1 MGYRKFSA
9 DRIFTGQEFS
19 KQGQVLVVEDDG
31 TIADLVDRDR
41 AGEGVQHLDGIL
53 SPGFV
58 NCHCHL
64 ELSHLKGVIP
74 DGEGMVAFLL
84 SVMGNRN
91 VEFGVIQSAIQ
102 LAEEEMSVSGIV
114 AVGDICNT
122 TDTLLQK
129 KKRNLYYHHF
139 AEALGFAGST
149 APARF
154 QQAIEVCHAFTAL
167 NPGKSSV
174 VPHAPYSVSKE
185 LFGLIDAL
193 DPEALLSIHNQESA
207 AEDEFFGSGGGE
219 MHKLFSAIGV
229 NTTDFIAPGISSLQ
243 YYLPMIRN
251 THRLLLVHNVTTDVA
266 DLKWIGYYQHEL
278 PKLSWCLC
286 PNSNLYINGILPDV
300 ALFRRYGLDLV
311 VGTDSLA
318 SNYALD
324 MMTELQTICT
334 YFPVIPLKEML
345 QWVTFNGARA
355 LGIEGRYGS
364 FETGKNPGLVLIR
377 GVKGEDIS
385 EAYSVR
391 VI

>member
-19 KQGQVLVVEDDG
+19 RQDQVLVVEDDG

-41 AGEGVQHLDGIL
+41 AGEDVQHLDGVL
-53 SPGFV
+53 SPGFI

-64 ELSHLKGVIP
+64 ELSHLKEVIP
-74 DGEGMVAFLL
+74 DGQGMVAFLL
-84 SVMGNRN
+84 SVMSSRN
-91 VEFGVIQSAIQ
+91 VEPGFIQSAIQ
-102 LAEEEMSVSGIV
+102 LAEEEMAVSGIV

-122 TDTLLQK
+122 ADTLPQK
-129 KKRNLYYHHF
+129 TKRNLYYHHF
-139 AEALGFAGST
+139 AEALGFTGST

-154 QQAIEVCHAFTAL
+154 RQAMEVYHTFNEL
-167 NPGKSSV
+167 DPGNTSV

-207 AEDEFFGSGGGE
+207 AEEEFFGSGGGE
-219 MHKLFSAIGV
+219 MHKLFSSIGV
-229 NTTDFIAPGISSLQ
+229 NTSEFIAPGKSSLQ

-251 THRLLLVHNVTTDVA
+251 THRLILVHNVTTDEH
-266 DLKWIGYYQHEL
+266 DLKWISALKHDL
-278 PKLSWCLC
+278 PELSWCLC
-286 PNSNLYINGILPDV
+286 PNANLYINGILPDV
-300 ALFRRYGLDLV
+300 PLFRRHALNLV

-324 MMTELQTICT
+324 MMSELKTIHT
-334 YFPVIPLKEML
+334 YFPEIPLKEML
-345 QWVTFNGARA
+345 QWVTLNGARA

-364 FETGKNPGLVLIR
+364 FEKGKNPGLVLIR
-377 GVKGEDIS
+377 GAKGKDIS

-391 VI
+391 VN

>member
-19 KQGQVLVVEDDG
+19 KQDQVLVVEDDG

-41 AGEGVQHLDGIL
+41 AGEDVQHLDGIL

-64 ELSHLKGVIP
+64 ELSHLNGVIP
-74 DGEGMVAFLL
+74 DGQGMVPFLL
-84 SVMGNRN
+84 SVMSSRS
-91 VEFGVIQSAIQ
+91 VESGVIQSAIK
-102 LAEEEMSVSGIV
+102 LAEEEMLASGIV

-122 TDTLLQK
+122 ADTLPQK

-139 AEALGFAGST
+139 AEALGFTGST

-154 QQAIEVCHAFTAL
+154 HQAMEVYHAFNEL
-167 NPGKSSV
+167 DPGKTSV

-207 AEDEFFGSGGGE
+207 AEEEFFSSGGGE

-229 NTTDFIAPGISSLQ
+229 NTADFIAPGKSSLQ
-243 YYLPMIRN
+243 YHLPMIRN
-251 THRLLLVHNVTTDVA
+251 THRLLLVHNVTTDEN
-266 DLKWIGYYQHEL
+266 DLKWIGVHQQEL
-278 PKLSWCLC
+278 PQLSWCLC
-286 PNSNLYINGILPDV
+286 PNANLYINGVLPDL

-324 MMTELQTICT
+324 MMTELNTIHT
-334 YFPVIPLKEML
+334 YFPEVPLKEML
-345 QWVTFNGARA
+345 QWLTFNGARA

-364 FETGKNPGLVLIR
+364 FEKGKNPGLVLIR
-377 GVKGEDIS
+377 GAKGKDIS

-391 VI
+391 VN

>member
-19 KQGQVLVVEDDG
+19 RQDQVLVIEDDG

-41 AGEGVQHLDGIL
+41 AGEGVQHLDGVL

-74 DGEGMVAFLL
+74 DGQGMVSFLV

-91 VEFGVIQSAIQ
+91 IDSGFVQTAIQ
-102 LAEEEMSVSGIV
+102 LAEEEMVVSGIV

-122 TDTLLQK
+122 ADTLPQK

-139 AEALGFAGST
+139 VEALGFTGST

-154 QQAIEVCHAFTAL
+154 QQAMEVHHAFNEL
-167 NPGKSSV
+167 DPGKTSV

-193 DPEALLSIHNQESA
+193 DPQALLSIHNQESA
-207 AEDEFFGSGGGE
+207 AEEEFFGSGGGE

-229 NTTDFIAPGISSLQ
+229 NTANFIAPGKSSLQ
-243 YYLPMIRN
+243 YYLPMIRR
-251 THRLLLVHNVTTDVA
+251 THKLLLVHNVTTAED
-266 DLKWIGYYQHEL
+266 DLKWIGERRHQL
-278 PKLSWCLC
+278 PELSWCLC
-286 PNSNLYINGILPDV
+286 PNANIYINGIMPDV
-300 ALFRRYGLDLV
+300 ALFRRSGLNLV

-324 MMTELQTICT
+324 MMSELKTIHA
-334 YFPVIPLKEML
+334 YFPEVPLQEML

-364 FETGKNPGLVLIR
+364 FEKGKNPGLVLIR
-377 GVKGEDIS
+377 GAKGRDIS

-391 VI
+391 VN

>member
-9 DRIFTGQEFS
+9 DRIYTGKEFS
-19 KQGQVLVVEDDG
+19 RQDQVLVVEDDG

-41 AGEGVQHLDGIL
+41 AGEDVQHLDGIL

-64 ELSHLKGVIP
+64 ELSHLYGVIP
-74 DGEGMVAFLL
+74 DGQGMVSFLL
-84 SVMGNRN
+84 SVMSNRN
-91 VEFGVIQSAIQ
+91 VESGVIQSAIQ

-122 TDTLLQK
+122 ADTLPQK
-129 KKRNLYYHHF
+129 KKRNLCYHHF
-139 AEALGFAGST
+139 AEALGFTGGAAS
-149 APARF
+149 ARF
-154 QQAIEVCHAFTAL
+154 QQAMEVYHAFNTL
-167 NPGKSSV
+167 DPGKTSV

-185 LFGLIDAL
+185 LFALIDAL

-207 AEDEFFGSGGGE
+207 AEEEFFSSGGGE

-229 NTTDFIAPGISSLQ
+229 NTADFIAPGKSSLQ

-251 THRLLLVHNVTTDVA
+251 THRLLLVHNVTTDDD
-266 DLKWIGYYQHEL
+266 DLKWIGDHQHEL
-278 PKLSWCLC
+278 PELSWCLC
-286 PNSNLYINGILPDV
+286 PNANLYINGILPDV
-300 ALFRRYGLDLV
+300 ALFRRYALDLV

-324 MMTELQTICT
+324 MMSELKTIHT
-334 YFPVIPLKEML
+334 YFPDIPLKEML

-355 LGIEGRYGS
+355 LGIDGRYGS

-377 GVKGEDIS
+377 GVKGKDIS

-391 VI
+391 VV